1 MNTEMK
7 PHSAKL
13 NLMNGDAVA
22 TRHTLSPARQKLAD
36 LQDQI
41 AARERR
47 ITEHRAAADR
57 LNDIITNHKQVAA
70 ALAEFDTE
78 SAEAVAEWAKQSLKP
93 SGTAPVVDSKKRLE
107 LLTDVAAAQENAA
120 AATNAQRQFTDLI
133 HAEAQAVK
141 VLESGIAQVI
151 AEIIA
156 EVASGPLLVDLQE
169 AQRAVATK
177 KSRLEQALQTVI
189 GIAHSGPPEVMRPTF
204 VLMEG
209 LAETFRTT
217 APPAVDTGFAD
228 RAAWESF
235 AARLRADSGAE
246 LEGQHAKL

>member
-1 MNTEMK
+1 MK
-7 PHSAKL
+7 STKL
-13 NLMNGDAVA
+13 SLIDSGAVSTQQA
-22 TRHTLSPARQKLAD
+22 TLSPARQKLAD

-41 AARERR
+41 SARERR

-57 LNDIITNHKQVAA
+57 LNDIIANHKQVAA

-120 AATNAQRQFTDLI
+120 AAINAQRQFADLVQT
-133 HAEAQAVK
+133 EAQAIK
-141 VLESGIAQVI
+141 VLESGIAQAI
-151 AEIIA
+151 AEIVA
-156 EVASGPLLVDLQE
+156 EVAGSLLEDLQE
-169 AQRAVATK
+169 AHRAVAVK
-177 KSRLEQALQTVI
+177 KSRLEQALRTVVD
-189 GIAHSGPPEVMRPTF
+189 IAHSGPPEVMRPTF

-209 LAETFRTT
+209 LAEKFRTA
-217 APPAVDTGFAD
+217 APAAVDNGFAD

-235 AARLRADSGAE
+235 ATRLRIDPGAE
-246 LEGQHAKL
+246 LEGQHANKL